1 MNKKEYILSGKIV
14 QVFKLLK
21 QVSTYVTL
29 LHKIKSSIITS
40 EDDHLC

>member
-14 QVFKLLK
+14 QVFKLWK
-21 QVSTYVTL
+21 QVLVTL

-40 EDDHLC
+40 ED